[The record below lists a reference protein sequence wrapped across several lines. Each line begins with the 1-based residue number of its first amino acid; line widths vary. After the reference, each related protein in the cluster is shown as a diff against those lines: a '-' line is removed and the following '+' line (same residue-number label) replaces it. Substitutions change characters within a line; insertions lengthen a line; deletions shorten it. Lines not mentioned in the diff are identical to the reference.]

1 MLLSNYHPLGEH
13 FKLASHD
20 ELSKF
25 LAATER
31 RAYKQAIFAIRDE
44 TVALDIVQ
52 DSMLKLAEK
61 YGSKP
66 ENELPMLFQRILQ
79 NTIRDHCRRQKV
91 RSKWV
96 SLMSS
101 LIPQHEEADYD
112 PLDSLQ
118 DEDNNSHGLAPDA
131 SFEQSQLIALIEEAL
146 IILPAR
152 QREAFLLRYWEDMD
166 TSETAAIMGCT
177 EGSVKTH
184 CSRATHSL
192 AAILRKKEFTCHER
206 RGTKP

>member
-1 MLLSNYHPLGEH
+1 MLPSSYHPSGEH

-20 ELSKF
+20 ELSIF
-25 LAATER
+25 LTETER
-31 RAYKQAIFAIRDE
+31 RAYKQALFAIRNE
-44 TVALDIVQ
+44 HVALDIVQ

-61 YGSKP
+61 YGGKP
-66 ENELPMLFQRILQ
+66 VNELPMLFQRILQ

-91 RSKWV
+91 RSRWV
-96 SLMSS
+96 SLLSS
-101 LIPQHEEADYD
+101 LVPQHEEGEYD

-118 DEDNNSHGLAPDA
+118 DEDNNSQGLAPDA

-166 TSETAAIMGCT
+166 TTETAAIMGCS

-192 AAILRKKEFTCHER
+192 AAILRKKGVHL
-206 RGTKP
+206 P

>member
-1 MLLSNYHPLGEH
+1 MLPSSYHPSGEH

-20 ELSKF
+20 ELSEF
-25 LAATER
+25 LAETER
-31 RAYKQAIFAIRDE
+31 RAYKQALFALRNE
-44 TVALDIVQ
+44 SVALDIVQ

-61 YGSKP
+61 YGGKP
-66 ENELPMLFQRILQ
+66 VNELPMLFQRILQ

-91 RSKWV
+91 RSRWV

-101 LIPQHEEADYD
+101 LVPQHEEAEYE

-118 DEDNNSHGLAPDA
+118 DEDNNSQSLTPDA

-166 TSETAAIMGCT
+166 TTETAAIMGCS

-192 AAILRKKEFTCHER
+192 ALFLRKKGVHL
-206 RGTKP
+206 P